1 MRFLSYYLVAVAA
14 GLGGF
19 ILGIRYQAL
28 SEDTNAVANLVRL
41 QESRI
46 ERLNEEN
53 ARLKEVVDKLGT
65 VVRLREILQGS
76 RARLARNDIDELAES
91 IHLASQR
98 YGIRP
103 EMILAVIQTESSF
116 VADAISNKGA
126 IGLMQ
131 LLPSTAR
138 EVAGELEIE
147 WSGDHLLKDPKVNVE
162 LGAYYL
168 SKLLDEFEDV
178 DMALSA
184 YNSGPN
190 RVSRL
195 VRRGV
200 EMPGEYSHRV
210 LTTMD
215 SLY

>member
-200 EMPGEYSHRV
+200 EMSGEYSRRV